1 MDPTPARSSPRV
13 PIHVL
18 VTEID
23 GELMC
28 AMRTRDIS
36 LDGMYTDAI
45 DELCLDQ
52 APQIAV
58 EFELPGDEGTIWAL
72 CDVVRDDRIDELDG
86 HALRFNQI
94 SEQDRAR
101 IARYVQRYHS
111 PLARP
116 LVKARAVP
124 TERRLFKF
132 TACSDL
138 LC

>member
-1 MDPTPARSSPRV
+1 METTPARSSPRV
-13 PIHVL
+13 PMHVL
-18 VTEID
+18 VTELD

-36 LDGMYTDAI
+36 VDGMYTDAI
-45 DELCLDQ
+45 DEFCLDES
-52 APQIAV
+52 PQIAI

-86 HALRFNQI
+86 HALHFSQI
-94 SEQDRAR
+94 SQADRER
-101 IARYVQRYHS
+101 IERYVQRHHS

-116 LVKARAVP
+116 MVKARADLRP
-124 TERRLFKF
+124 RRLVKF

>member
-1 MDPTPARSSPRV
+1 MDLTAARSSPRV

-23 GELMC
+23 GELMA

-36 LDGMYTDAI
+36 IDGLYTDAI
-45 DELCLDQ
+45 DELCLDE
-52 APQIAV
+52 APQIAI
-58 EFELPGDEGTIWAL
+58 EFELPGDEETIWAL

-86 HALRFNQI
+86 HALRFSQI
-94 SEQDRAR
+94 SETDRER
-101 IARYVQRYHS
+101 IARYIRRNHS

-116 LVKARAVP
+116 LISGRAGSVP
-124 TERRLFKF
+124 RKLIKF
-132 TACSDL
+132 TSCSEL

>member
-1 MDPTPARSSPRV
+1 MELTPARGTPRV
-13 PIHVL
+13 PMHVL

-36 LDGMYTDAI
+36 VNGLYTDAI
-45 DELCLDQ
+45 DELCLDA
-52 APQIAV
+52 APQIAI

-86 HALRFNQI
+86 HALHFNQI
-94 SEQDRAR
+94 SETDRAR

-116 LVKARAVP
+116 MIKAHADLKPRRLVK
-124 TERRLFKF
+124 F
-132 TACSDL
+132 TSCSDL